1 VCLVLIFGAHEQ
13 VRALLRWSGFLSH

>member
-13 VRALLRWSGFLSH
+13 VRALLRWSAFLSH